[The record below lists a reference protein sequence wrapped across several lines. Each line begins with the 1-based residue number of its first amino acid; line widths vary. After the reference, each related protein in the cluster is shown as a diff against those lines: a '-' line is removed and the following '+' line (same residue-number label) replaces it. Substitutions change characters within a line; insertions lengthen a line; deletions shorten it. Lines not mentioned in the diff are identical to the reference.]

1 MAGTQN
7 QKSLTVVNSFEDINT
22 PGAWLAV
29 DSGQLLQLT
38 PESIKPGHS
47 PVFGMPGVS
56 RCVLL
61 SGRFDTPMTKLR
73 LIASQNGYQ
82 VNPASYANS
91 PASSSANQ
99 S

>member
-1 MAGTQN
+1 MPVTQN
-7 QKSLTVVNSFEDINT
+7 QKPLTVVNCFDDINT

-29 DSGQLLQLT
+29 DSGQLLQLP

-47 PVFGMPGVS
+47 PVLGMPGVG

-61 SGRFDTPMTKLR
+61 SNRFDIPMTKLR
-73 LIASQNGYQ
+73 LIASQSGYQ
-82 VNPASYANS
+82 INPASDAS
-91 PASSSANQ
+91 PPASSSANQ

>member
-1 MAGTQN
+1 MPATQN
-7 QKSLTVVNSFEDINT
+7 QKPLTVVNSFEDINT

-29 DSGQLLQLT
+29 NSGQLLQLT
-38 PESIKPGHS
+38 PESIKLGHS
-47 PVFGMPGVS
+47 PVFGMPGVG

-61 SGRFDTPMTKLR
+61 SNRFDTPMTKLR

-82 VNPASYANS
+82 INPASDANLL
-91 PASSSANQ
+91 ASSSTNQ